1 MSYCL
6 CVWGGI
12 KVNKLE
18 PLFIVQ
24 KSCIRILFGKDA
36 LLKKYNT
43 CARCRPREKQVLDCA
58 FYEKEHTKPLF
69 LKDGILA
76 VHSLY
81 TYYCFLELL
90 NILKFRQPYSF
101 FELFHFNKPHIRSTR
116 YNSRY
121 INTPTYFSASSN
133 EFTYKAVK
141 TWNYCRTKL
150 DIHDFEIAV
159 NTIRYKLKSLIES
172 IQNAGNPTEWRSQ
185 NFCHIPPAL

>member
-6 CVWGGI
+6 SVWGGNKI
-12 KVNKLE
+12 NKLE
-18 PLFIVQ
+18 PLFIAQ
-24 KSCIRILFGKDA
+24 KSCVRMLFGKSE
-36 LLKKYNT
+36 LVKKYNT
-43 CARCRPREKQVLDCA
+43 CARCRPREKQVLDCT

-69 LKDGILA
+69 LKDGILT
-76 VHSLY
+76 VHNLY
-81 TYYCFLELL
+81 TYHCFLELL
-90 NILKFRQPYSF
+90 KILKFRQPYSL
-101 FELFHFNKPHIRSTR
+101 FELFNFNKPHIRSTR
-116 YNSRY
+116 YNSTY

-141 TWNYCRTKL
+141 IWNYYRSKL

-172 IQNAGNPTEWRSQ
+172 IQNAGNTTEWSSQ